1 MHRDPSFCD
10 GSVNT
15 QRPLPNTL
23 SLPRITGFVTALTQ
37 GSVAPDFVR
46 LLSPQPWP
54 LTPSCGGK
62 VGLTLLE
69 MSAPPPHTHTH
80 RGSMCLVLFLFE
92 LFILRPEPR
101 AGRAAT
107 PTPTEGQPA
116 EPLTLLEGKGGPEGP
131 PDARVRRPRAAG
143 LGPWPC
149 HEGSERQTWISTV
162 HLETHRAFQRAAFL
176 TQGWLHVTRAPDL
189 EARVPP
195 RAAF

>member
-1 MHRDPSFCD
+1 
-10 GSVNT
+10 
-15 QRPLPNTL
+15 
-23 SLPRITGFVTALTQ
+23 
-37 GSVAPDFVR
+37 
-46 LLSPQPWP
+46 
-54 LTPSCGGK
+54 
-62 VGLTLLE
+62 
-69 MSAPPPHTHTH
+69 
-80 RGSMCLVLFLFE
+80 MCLVLFLFE